1 MGLFLQNFC
10 SLGERGE
17 AGKIEAQPAAKL
29 AAKMAEEGEGDEEEG
44 EEGEAK
50 PDEAKPEGEQEEK
63 IEIMTPRTLQKRV
76 ADLIE
81 SITY

>member
-29 AAKMAEEGEGDEEEG
+29 AAKAIG
-44 EEGEAK
+44 
-50 PDEAKPEGEQEEK
+50 
-63 IEIMTPRTLQKRV
+63 
-76 ADLIE
+76 
-81 SITY
+81 